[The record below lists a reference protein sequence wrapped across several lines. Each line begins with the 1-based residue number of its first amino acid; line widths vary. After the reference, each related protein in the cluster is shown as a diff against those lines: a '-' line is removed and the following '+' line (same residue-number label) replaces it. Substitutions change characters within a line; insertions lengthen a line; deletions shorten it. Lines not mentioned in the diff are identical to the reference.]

1 MLRIFGRIRPSVVAC
16 SLARRVLLSAVVLAF
31 TCLATP
37 VRAEQ
42 TASIRLS
49 VKPGLCLRFAK
60 TERCTLEV
68 HIDWFSSE
76 AGEYCIFSELDRT
89 EAIRCWVRS
98 SHGQTQTTV
107 SIEEDVKF
115 WLSDQS
121 GELVHAEKS
130 LKIANVVN
138 NEKRSRHNRRH
149 IWNLI

>member
-1 MLRIFGRIRPSVVAC
+1 MLRLLGRIRPSVAKC
-16 SLARRVLLSAVVLAF
+16 GSAGRVLLSGATLVF
-31 TCLATP
+31 TCSITTVQA
-37 VRAEQ
+37 AQ

-68 HIDWFSSE
+68 QIDWLSSE
-76 AGEYCIFSELDRT
+76 AGKYCVFSELDRNR
-89 EAIRCWVRS
+89 AIRCWAS
-98 SHGQTQTTV
+98 SSRGRTQTTV
-107 SIEEDVKF
+107 SIEDDVTF
-115 WLSDQS
+115 WLSGES
-121 GELVHAEKS
+121 GKRVHAEKT